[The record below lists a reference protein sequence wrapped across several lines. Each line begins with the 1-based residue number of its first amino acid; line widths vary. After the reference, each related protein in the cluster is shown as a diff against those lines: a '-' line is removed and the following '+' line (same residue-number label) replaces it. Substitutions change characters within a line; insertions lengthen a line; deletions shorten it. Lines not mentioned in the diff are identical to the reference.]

1 MNIQSKL
8 SVTYILLLII
18 GIITISA
25 YAILSIRFFLFAA
38 GLDEFKNDMR
48 IVRQAVESS
57 DENTDFFPFIT
68 ETTALF
74 DYDLALFDSTGIP
87 IYNTQP
93 EQVYVDSR
101 EFLSEVVVDSVLG
114 SNEEIYV
121 MNDPTYSRLVAFAK
135 VDDGFPSVS
144 YLRISKDKEEYYEA
158 VDNIRH
164 IIYAGML
171 FSIAAVMVVSFI
183 FSKYM
188 AAPIKQLNDAAL
200 TIADGQTHETLEMDR
215 NDEFGTLATSLNK
228 MAERF
233 KKDNR
238 QLQLLNEKQNQFFA
252 DIAHEVRNPL
262 HTISGAIEMLQ
273 IEALSKE
280 KKAQYM
286 VTMQNQVERV
296 VRLFNDIKMLQRYD
310 MDEHFVDKEAVEIG
324 SFLENIITTYEPLAQ
339 EKNIEL
345 TLKITTNASVYADR
359 DKLDQVMDNLI
370 MNALKY
376 TNEGSIKVLCE
387 QIETQIEISV
397 ADTGIGIASE
407 HLDRLFDR
415 FYRTDKA
422 RSRDKGGTGLGLAI
436 VRGILKAHDTDI
448 LVSSEVG
455 KGSRFYFQLPIIT

>member
-1 MNIQSKL
+1 MNIQAKL

-93 EQVYVDSR
+93 EQVFVDSR

-114 SNEEIYV
+114 NYEEIYV

-164 IIYAGML
+164 IIYTGML

-200 TIADGQTHETLEMDR
+200 NIADGQTHETLEMDR

-273 IEALSKE
+273 IKALSKE

-310 MDEHFVDKEAVEIG
+310 MDEHFIDKEAVEIG

-345 TLKITTNASVYADR
+345 SLKISTNASVNADK

-376 TNEGSIKVLCE
+376 TNEGSIKVHCE
-387 QIETQIEISV
+387 QNETQIQISV
-397 ADTGIGIASE
+397 EDTGIGIASE

-422 RSRDKGGTGLGLAI
+422 RSRDKGGTGLGLAV

-455 KGSRFYFQLPIIT
+455 KGSRFYFQLPIIS

>member
-93 EQVYVDSR
+93 EQVFVDSR

-114 SNEEIYV
+114 NYEEIYV
-121 MNDPTYSRLVAFAK
+121 MNDPAYSRLVAFAK

-200 TIADGQTHETLEMDR
+200 NIADGQTHETLEMDR

-273 IEALSKE
+273 IESLSKE

-310 MDEHFVDKEAVEIG
+310 MDEHFIDKEAVEIG

-345 TLKITTNASVYADR
+345 TLKITTNASVHADR

-387 QIETQIEISV
+387 QNETQIQISV
-397 ADTGIGIASE
+397 EDTGIGIASE

-422 RSRDKGGTGLGLAI
+422 RSRDKGGTGLGLAV

>member
-93 EQVYVDSR
+93 EQVFVDSR

-114 SNEEIYV
+114 NNEEIYV

-310 MDEHFVDKEAVEIG
+310 MDEHFIDKEAVEIG
-324 SFLENIITTYEPLAQ
+324 PLLENIITTYEPLAQ

-345 TLKITTNASVYADR
+345 SLKITTNASVHADR

-387 QIETQIEISV
+387 QIETQIQILVE
-397 ADTGIGIASE
+397 DTGIGIASE

-422 RSRDKGGTGLGLAI
+422 RSRDKGGTGLGLAV

>member
-93 EQVYVDSR
+93 EQVFVDSR

-114 SNEEIYV
+114 NNEEIYV

-238 QLQLLNEKQNQFFA
+238 QLQLVNEKQNQFFA

-310 MDEHFVDKEAVEIG
+310 MDEHFIDKEAVEIG
-324 SFLENIITTYEPLAQ
+324 PLLENIITTYEPLAQ

-345 TLKITTNASVYADR
+345 SLKITTNASVHADR

-387 QIETQIEISV
+387 QIETQIQILVE
-397 ADTGIGIASE
+397 DTGIGIASE

-422 RSRDKGGTGLGLAI
+422 RSRDKGGTGLGLAV

>member
-1 MNIQSKL
+1 MNIQAKL

-93 EQVYVDSR
+93 EQVFVDSR

-114 SNEEIYV
+114 NNEEIYV

-135 VDDGFPSVS
+135 VDNGFPSVS

-200 TIADGQTHETLEMDR
+200 NIADGQTHETLEMDR

-238 QLQLLNEKQNQFFA
+238 QLQLLNEKQKQFFA

-262 HTISGAIEMLQ
+262 HTISGTIEMLQ

-310 MDEHFVDKEAVEIG
+310 MDEHFIDKEAVEIG

-345 TLKITTNASVYADR
+345 TLKISTNTSVHADR

-387 QIETQIEISV
+387 QIETQIQISV
-397 ADTGIGIASE
+397 EDTGIGIASE

-422 RSRDKGGTGLGLAI
+422 RSRDKGGTGLGLA
-436 VRGILKAHDTDI
+436 VARGILKAHDTDI

>member
-93 EQVYVDSR
+93 EQVFVDSR

-114 SNEEIYV
+114 NNEEIYV
-121 MNDPTYSRLVAFAK
+121 MNDPTYSRLVAFAR

-200 TIADGQTHETLEMDR
+200 TIADGQIHETLEMDR

-262 HTISGAIEMLQ
+262 HTISGAIEILQ
-273 IEALSKE
+273 IEALSKD

-310 MDEHFVDKEAVEIG
+310 MDEHFIDKEAVEIG
-324 SFLENIITTYEPLAQ
+324 SLLENIITTYEPLAQ

-345 TLKITTNASVYADR
+345 TLKISTNASVYADR
-359 DKLDQVMDNLI
+359 NKLDQVMDNLI

-376 TNEGSIKVLCE
+376 TNEGNIKVLCE
-387 QIETQIEISV
+387 QIETQIQISV
-397 ADTGIGIASE
+397 EDTGIGIASE

-422 RSRDKGGTGLGLAI
+422 RSRDKGGTGLGLAV

>member
-1 MNIQSKL
+1 MNIQAKL

-93 EQVYVDSR
+93 EQVFVDSR

-114 SNEEIYV
+114 NNEEIYV

-135 VDDGFPSVS
+135 VDNGFPSVS

-200 TIADGQTHETLEMDR
+200 NIADGQTHETLEMDR

-238 QLQLLNEKQNQFFA
+238 QLQLLNEKQKQFFA

-310 MDEHFVDKEAVEIG
+310 MDEHFIDKEAVEIG

-345 TLKITTNASVYADR
+345 TLKISTNTSVHADR

-387 QIETQIEISV
+387 QIETQIQISV
-397 ADTGIGIASE
+397 EDTGIGIASE

-422 RSRDKGGTGLGLAI
+422 RSRDKGGTGLGLA
-436 VRGILKAHDTDI
+436 VARGILKAHDTDI

>member
-93 EQVYVDSR
+93 EQVFVDSR

-114 SNEEIYV
+114 NNEEIYV

-171 FSIAAVMVVSFI
+171 FSIAAVMLVSFI

-262 HTISGAIEMLQ
+262 HTISGSIEMLQ

-310 MDEHFVDKEAVEIG
+310 MDEHFIDKEAVEIG
-324 SFLENIITTYEPLAQ
+324 SLLENIITTYEPLAQ

-345 TLKITTNASVYADR
+345 TLKILTNASVYADR
-359 DKLDQVMDNLI
+359 NKLDQVMDNLI

-376 TNEGSIKVLCE
+376 TNEGNIKVLCE
-387 QIETQIEISV
+387 QIETQVQISV
-397 ADTGIGIASE
+397 EDTGIGIASE

-422 RSRDKGGTGLGLAI
+422 RSRDKGGTGLGLAV

>member
-238 QLQLLNEKQNQFFA
+238 QLQLVNEKQNQFFA

-310 MDEHFVDKEAVEIG
+310 MDEHFIDKEAVEIG
-324 SFLENIITTYEPLAQ
+324 PLLENIITTYEPLAQ

-345 TLKITTNASVYADR
+345 SLKITTNASVHADR

-387 QIETQIEISV
+387 QIETQIQISV
-397 ADTGIGIASE
+397 EDTGIGIASE

-422 RSRDKGGTGLGLAI
+422 RSRDKGGTGLGLAV

>member
-114 SNEEIYV
+114 NNEEIYV

-171 FSIAAVMVVSFI
+171 FSIAAVMFVSFI

-310 MDEHFVDKEAVEIG
+310 MDEHFIDKEAVEIR
-324 SFLENIITTYEPLAQ
+324 SFLENIITTYESLAQ

-345 TLKITTNASVYADR
+345 TLKISTNASVHADR

-387 QIETQIEISV
+387 QIETQIQISV
-397 ADTGIGIASE
+397 EDTGIGIASE

-422 RSRDKGGTGLGLAI
+422 RSRDKGGTGLGLAV

>member
-93 EQVYVDSR
+93 EQVFVDSR

-114 SNEEIYV
+114 NNEEIYV

-262 HTISGAIEMLQ
+262 HTISGSIEMLQ
-273 IEALSKE
+273 IEALPKE

-310 MDEHFVDKEAVEIG
+310 MDEHFIDKEAVEIG
-324 SFLENIITTYEPLAQ
+324 SLLENIITTYEPLAQ

-345 TLKITTNASVYADR
+345 TLKILTNASVYADR
-359 DKLDQVMDNLI
+359 NKLDQVMDNLI

-376 TNEGSIKVLCE
+376 TNEGNIKVLCE
-387 QIETQIEISV
+387 QIETQVQISV
-397 ADTGIGIASE
+397 EDTGIGIASE

-422 RSRDKGGTGLGLAI
+422 RSRDKGGTGLGLAV

>member
-1 MNIQSKL
+1 MNIQAKL

-93 EQVYVDSR
+93 EQVFVDSR

-114 SNEEIYV
+114 NYEEIYV

-144 YLRISKDKEEYYEA
+144 YLRISKDKEEYYAA

-200 TIADGQTHETLEMDR
+200 NIADGQTHETLEMDR
-215 NDEFGTLATSLNK
+215 NDEFGTLAISLNK

-310 MDEHFVDKEAVEIG
+310 MDEHFIDKEAVEIG

-345 TLKITTNASVYADR
+345 SLKISTNASVNADK

-387 QIETQIEISV
+387 QNETQIQISV
-397 ADTGIGIASE
+397 EDTGIGIASE

-422 RSRDKGGTGLGLAI
+422 RSRDKGGTGLGLAV

-455 KGSRFYFQLPIIT
+455 KGSRFYFQLPIIS

>member
-1 MNIQSKL
+1 MNIQAKL

-93 EQVYVDSR
+93 EQVFIDSR

-114 SNEEIYV
+114 NNEEIYV

-135 VDDGFPSVS
+135 VDNGFPSVS

-200 TIADGQTHETLEMDR
+200 NIADGQTHETLEMDR

-238 QLQLLNEKQNQFFA
+238 QLQLLNEKQKQFFA

-310 MDEHFVDKEAVEIG
+310 MDEHFIDKEAVEIG

-345 TLKITTNASVYADR
+345 TLKISTNTSVHADR

-387 QIETQIEISV
+387 QIETQIQISV
-397 ADTGIGIASE
+397 EDTGIGIASE

-422 RSRDKGGTGLGLAI
+422 RSRDKGGTGLGLA
-436 VRGILKAHDTDI
+436 VARGILKAHDTDI